1 MEANNGRHHYFNFVM
16 YRIISK
22 SNEVFLIAFS
32 KKSTNRSS
40 TSNWWRNGHS
50 FNILTA
56 KIHTIQL
63 QEVSFCQLL
72 SINISLPKRGKTL
85 PWLHFSGIFSASVV
99 FCSPGEEA
107 QKSSSSPSQNW
118 FLNSSL
124 HSGSSSLFSPN
135 EDVSSLGKIRESKQ
149 IKQS

>member
-1 MEANNGRHHYFNFVM
+1 M

-32 KKSTNRSS
+32 QKSINRSS
-40 TSNWWRNGHS
+40 ISNWWRNGHS
-50 FNILTA
+50 FNILTT

-63 QEVSFCQLL
+63 QEVSFCHLL
-72 SINISLPKRGKTL
+72 SINITLPKRGKIL
-85 PWLHFSGIFSASVV
+85 PWLHFSASVV

-107 QKSSSSPSQNW
+107 QKSSSSPSQNC

-124 HSGSSSLFSPN
+124 HSVNFSLFSPN
-135 EDVSSLGKIRESKQ
+135 EDVASLGKRRESKQ